1 VTDPHTDLQA
11 DPQTP
16 PQRNRM
22 RLWLAILPLAVFLGL
37 AGLFYMRLGFDAS
50 QVPSALIGK
59 TVPKFTLP
67 ELAGAG
73 VPGFDDNELRKGKVT
88 LINVFA
94 SWCGPCRDEHPL
106 LMHLSKDKALA
117 DKGVKI
123 FGLNYKDKA
132 GNALSF
138 LKGLG
143 NPYERIGA
151 DTSGRTGIDWG
162 VYGVPE
168 TFVVKGD
175 GTIAYKY
182 IGPLS
187 PEGIKTRLLPAIE
200 KALQ

>member
-1 VTDPHTDLQA
+1 MT
-11 DPQTP
+11 DPQTTPQDLP
-16 PQRNRM
+16 PRNRM

-59 TVPKFTLP
+59 TVPKFNLP
-67 ELAGAG
+67 ELSGAG
-73 VPGFDDNELRKGKVT
+73 LPGFSDGDLRRGKVT
-88 LINVFA
+88 LVNVFA

-106 LMHLSKDKALA
+106 LMQLSKDKALA

-123 FGLNYKDKA
+123 YGLNYKDKA

-175 GTIAYKY
+175 GTIAYKF

-187 PEGIKTRLLPAIE
+187 PEGVKSRLIPAIE

>member
-1 VTDPHTDLQA
+1 VTDP
-11 DPQTP
+11 QTTQQDP

-59 TVPKFTLP
+59 NVPKFTLP

-88 LINVFA
+88 LVNVFA

-106 LMHLSKDKALA
+106 LMQLSKDKALA

-123 FGLNYKDKA
+123 YGLNYKDRP

-168 TFVVKGD
+168 TFVVKAD

-187 PEGIKTRLLPAIE
+187 PEGVKSRLIPAIE